1 MTKPIDEKDRL
12 FGVVL
17 GQAIGDALG
26 HPIEFSKN
34 YVVST
39 LEPNNLFTDDTQ
51 MFCAIGEA
59 LVSNPPHVNEDSFM
73 EAVAT
78 NFIEWRVNPLGG
90 THRAPGGTCM
100 EAVRRLGTG
109 IPWTDSGIKGQG
121 KGNGTAMRAAVVGAA
136 YWKAPEFAFRIGGL
150 TSVPT
155 HNNLEAI
162 LGAAIVASTCAYI
175 IGGYTYLEALA
186 QSLRLASDWQN
197 QFLVPSYPQDV
208 PIGGGND
215 AQSPWYTIGHIAAAA
230 ISAPDADVTVFRE
243 INGNDGAVVPAVAA
257 AMFWNSRGSNYSDV
271 TLTAVN
277 NSDDCDTVGAIAG
290 AIAGARFGVSGIRAD
305 WTQAIEL
312 RTYLYDLAQRLWL
325 VGKDVKDENELDE
338 SEIEL

>member
-1 MTKPIDEKDRL
+1 MTKPVDEKDRL

-17 GQAIGDALG
+17 GQAIGDAPG

-59 LVSNPPHVNEDSFM
+59 LVSNPPHVNEDSF
-73 EAVAT
+73 
-78 NFIEWRVNPLGG
+78 
-90 THRAPGGTCM
+90 M

-162 LGAAIVASTCAYI
+162 LGAAIVSYVVASV
-175 IGGYTYLEALA
+175 IGGTEF
-186 QSLRLASDWQN
+186 S
-197 QFLVPSYPQDV
+197 
-208 PIGGGND
+208 
-215 AQSPWYTIGHIAAAA
+215 
-230 ISAPDADVTVFRE
+230 
-243 INGNDGAVVPAVAA
+243 
-257 AMFWNSRGSNYSDV
+257 
-271 TLTAVN
+271 
-277 NSDDCDTVGAIAG
+277 
-290 AIAGARFGVSGIRAD
+290 
-305 WTQAIEL
+305 
-312 RTYLYDLAQRLWL
+312 
-325 VGKDVKDENELDE
+325 
-338 SEIEL
+338 